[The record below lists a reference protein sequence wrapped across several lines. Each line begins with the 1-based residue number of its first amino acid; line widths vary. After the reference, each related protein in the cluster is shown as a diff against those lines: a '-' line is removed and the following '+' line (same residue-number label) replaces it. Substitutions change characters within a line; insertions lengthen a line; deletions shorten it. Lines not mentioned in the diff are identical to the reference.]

1 MSIID
6 SLKRVERAGDAN
18 SRATEKMFSAVHQVA
33 DMIADK
39 LAPFEWKERFH
50 LPNRKG
56 TSAGVWYSVE
66 RREGSRYLC
75 REGEPESDQD
85 AYYMTDEFLIQDRI
99 WNRLTALAFARDV
112 ADGLLDA
119 IAEWLEKRAAENDAA
134 SETLEKATAKLS
146 E

>member
-18 SRATEKMFSAVHQVA
+18 SRATEKLFSAVHAVA
-33 DMIADK
+33 DLIADTI
-39 LAPFEWKERFH
+39 APFSWRHTFT
-50 LPNRKG
+50 LPGGRE
-56 TSAGVWYSVE
+56 TEYSVE
-66 RREGSRYLC
+66 HRNGSRYLC
-75 REGEPESDQD
+75 HALIPEDDLEQ
-85 AYYMTDEFLIQDRI
+85 AYCGEFLCHDRV
-99 WNRLTALAFARDV
+99 WNRSTALAFARDV